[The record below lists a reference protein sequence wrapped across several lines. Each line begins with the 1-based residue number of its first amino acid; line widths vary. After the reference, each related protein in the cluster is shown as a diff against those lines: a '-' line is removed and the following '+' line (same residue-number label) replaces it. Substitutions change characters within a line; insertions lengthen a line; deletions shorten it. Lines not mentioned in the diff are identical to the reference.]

1 MKDALLRSKVRI
13 IGFVGIGVA
22 FAEMMRQPA

>member
-13 IGFVGIGVA
+13 IGVVGVGVA
-22 FAEMMRQPA
+22 FAEMVRQPA